1 MKKSL
6 LVFFSLL
13 LIASMLLSA
22 CNSDDVASDETEG
35 TTTETPSADNG
46 NGGKN
51 NSSSDNSENTPP
63 HPDDQNH
70 NENIDDSNTPT
81 ISTELK
87 TCDIY
92 NLRFAYPAHWEEDFY
107 GMLFWP
113 ADNPELV
120 LEVTSG
126 VKTDYYS
133 TMTEESFREA
143 LLRAMEKLEI
153 SVPISNVSVETT
165 VNDHGLTITVI
176 DCTIIRDGSESRM
189 VLFATTID
197 QTTHLIQL
205 SHNPDQLED
214 LIEPIFHSMEAIDGE
229 NYEGEDNW
237 NII

>member
-22 CNSDDVASDETEG
+22 CNSDDVASDATEE
-35 TTTETPSADNG
+35 TTTETPSDANG
-46 NGGKN
+46 NG
-51 NSSSDNSENTPP
+51 DP
-63 HPDDQNH
+63 NH
-70 NENIDDSNTPT
+70 NENIDDSNTPI

-87 TCDIY
+87 TCDTY
-92 NLRFAYPAHWEEDFY
+92 NLRFAYPTHWQEDFY

-120 LEVTSG
+120 LEITSG
-126 VKTDYYS
+126 VKTDYFS

-143 LLRAMEKLEI
+143 LLRMMEKLE
-153 SVPISNVSVETT
+153 VNVTISNVSVETT
-165 VNDHGLTITVI
+165 VNDNGLTITTI
-176 DCTIIRDGSESRM
+176 DCTIIRDGTESRM

-214 LIEPIFHSMEAIDGE
+214 LIEPIFNSLEAIDSE
-229 NYEGEDNW
+229 NYEGEDQW